1 MRRCWVVL
9 CVLSGCLGVATAG
22 TVQDCQPCLF
32 RPAAGVPAVSLVFHL
47 RPRAGG
53 ERVVEEIVV
62 QRGGQDI
69 QRLPVPEMDPV
80 LPGEAFLLDEQDI
93 NSDGYN
99 DLALAVARGIANTY
113 AMYWLF
119 DPSQGRFTPVGRYP
133 WLTVDATHKRL
144 SAYER
149 GGDGGLIYTATIY
162 AFSENGLIVMRRER
176 QERRPQG
183 GYRKIIEERR
193 HGRLQVVREQNVK
206 PPR

>member
-1 MRRCWVVL
+1 MYWWWAVL
-9 CVLSGCLGVATAG
+9 CVLGGCLGVATAG
-22 TVQDCQPCLF
+22 PVQDCQPCLF
-32 RPAAGVPAVSLVFHL
+32 RPAAGVPEVSLVFHL

-53 ERVVEEIVV
+53 ERVVEDIVV

-80 LPGEAFLLDEQDI
+80 PPGESFLLDEQDI
-93 NSDGYN
+93 NFDGYN
-99 DLALAVARGIANTY
+99 DLALAVAQGIANTY

-119 DPSQGRFTPVGRYP
+119 DPSQGRFTPLGRYP

-149 GGDGGLIYTATIY
+149 GGDGGLIYTATTY
-162 AFSENGLIVMRRER
+162 AFSDNVLLVMRRER

-193 HGRLQVVREQNVK
+193 NGRLQVVRKQNVK